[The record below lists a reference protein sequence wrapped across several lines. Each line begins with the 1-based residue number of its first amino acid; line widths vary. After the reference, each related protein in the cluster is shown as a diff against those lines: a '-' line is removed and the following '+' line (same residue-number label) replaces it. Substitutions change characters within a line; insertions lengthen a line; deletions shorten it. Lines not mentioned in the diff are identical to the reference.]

1 MFEAVVKGIRLNSE
15 EGREKKK
22 NSISVSTSLNSLVNE
37 TIGLI
42 RFDSELTN
50 LDSLEFIEK
59 LYSKIHLLH
68 FNSKL
73 EDW

>member
-22 NSISVSTSLNSLVNE
+22 KNSISVSSLNSLVNE

-42 RFDSELTN
+42 RFDPELTN